1 MIQGKYLRLIL
12 KEGEDHRQLLQALD
26 LPDAELDEADPRF
39 EDAFIDLLGGGPN
52 HRSALAEIMP
62 TVNGESGETVIEAV
76 QLTKS
81 SATSPLPITL
91 IFRCGAAK
99 FSACSDRT
107 APASPPPLK

>member
-1 MIQGKYLRLIL
+1 M
-12 KEGEDHRQLLQALD
+12 QALD

-76 QLTKS
+76 QLTKN

-91 IFRCGAAK
+91 ISVRRGEIFGLLGPNGAGKSTTFKMMCGLLILQ
-99 FSACSDRT
+99 R
-107 APASPPPLK
+107 

>member
-1 MIQGKYLRLIL
+1 M
-12 KEGEDHRQLLQALD
+12 QALD

-76 QLTKS
+76 QLTKN

-91 IFRCGAAK
+91 ISGTARRNFR
-99 FSACSDRT
+99 
-107 APASPPPLK
+107 PARAERRRQVHHL